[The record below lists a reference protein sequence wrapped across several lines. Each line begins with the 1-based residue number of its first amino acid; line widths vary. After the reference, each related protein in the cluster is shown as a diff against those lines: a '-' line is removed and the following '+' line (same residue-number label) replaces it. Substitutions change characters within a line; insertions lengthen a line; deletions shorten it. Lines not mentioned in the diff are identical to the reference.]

1 MGEKFVKVQFGH
13 APNFELHFSV
23 NMHYWSKKLQM
34 NSQVWLSSADLCH
47 SITDIFNSYKFCNSA
62 SHNFLYWIKKSE
74 KSRVQ
79 LACWVT
85 NHSKGFASDCS
96 LALPAMLY
104 CQVKKFLIIH
114 QNALLESWPY
124 RVLKQVNLI
133 LLNCSSV
140 WCTNPETTVA
150 FTEMTQSLR

>member
-1 MGEKFVKVQFGH
+1 MFVGVQFGH

-23 NMHYWSKKLQM
+23 NMHHWSKKLQM
-34 NSQVWLSSADLCH
+34 NSQVWLSSADLCL
-47 SITDIFNSYKFCNSA
+47 SISDIFNSYKLFNSA
-62 SHNFLYWIKKSE
+62 LHNFLYWIKKVRNLEFS
-74 KSRVQ
+74 
-79 LACWVT
+79 
-85 NHSKGFASDCS
+85 
-96 LALPAMLY
+96 LPAESSITAQDLLQIAHWHCQPCNNY